1 MKQWSYA
8 VANTI
13 FTDIF
18 LGKIHAFIQN
28 LSPVQKKISRS
39 INTVHRIQNTGNNR
53 EVSKRARIFAI
64 ELTPKH
70 KSLESKKNRLT
81 KTGFCRK

>member
-13 FTDIF
+13 FGDIF
-18 LGKIHAFIQN
+18 LGKIHGIIQN

-39 INTVHRIQNTGNNR
+39 VNKVHRIQNTGNNR
-53 EVSKRARIFAI
+53 EVSKRARTFDI
-64 ELTPKH
+64 ELVPKH